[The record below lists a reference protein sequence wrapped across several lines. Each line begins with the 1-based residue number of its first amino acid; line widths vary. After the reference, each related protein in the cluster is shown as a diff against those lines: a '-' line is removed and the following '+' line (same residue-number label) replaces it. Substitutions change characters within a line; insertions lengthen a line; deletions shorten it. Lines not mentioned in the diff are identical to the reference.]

1 MDILDKTIY
10 VVTGIEDS
18 NNFVEEFINK
28 ERLEMWINY
37 RKSIS
42 SSFKYTI
49 SERKPKNIFD
59 CVATYEARWFPTG
72 VVINGYAELAP
83 GIKCGLSRGTWI
95 PDSNPTEVI
104 YRELETLTTK

>member
-1 MDILDKTIY
+1 MDILDETIY

-18 NNFVEEFINK
+18 NNFVEEFLDK
-28 ERLEMWINY
+28 EKLEMWVNY

-42 SSFKYTI
+42 SSFEYTI

-59 CVATYEARWFPTG
+59 CVTTYEDRWFPTG
-72 VVINGYAELAP
+72 VVINGYAELAS

-95 PDSNPTEVI
+95 PDPNPTEVI
-104 YRELETLTTK
+104 YRELETLATK

>member
-18 NNFVEEFINK
+18 NNFVEEFLDK
-28 ERLEMWINY
+28 EKLEMWINY

-42 SSFKYTI
+42 SSFEYTI
-49 SERKPKNIFD
+49 SERKPKSIFD

-72 VVINGYAELAP
+72 VVINGYAEIAQ
-83 GIKCGLSRGTWI
+83 GIKCGLSWRTWV
-95 PDSNPTEVI
+95 PNPNPTEVI
-104 YRELETLTTK
+104 YTEIKH